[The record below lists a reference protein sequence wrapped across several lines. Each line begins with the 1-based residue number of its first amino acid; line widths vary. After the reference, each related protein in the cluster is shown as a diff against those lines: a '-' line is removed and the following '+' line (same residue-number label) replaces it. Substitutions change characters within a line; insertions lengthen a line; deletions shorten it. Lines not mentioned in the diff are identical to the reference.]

1 MDTEQERRL
10 LRSVGGG
17 YASRRNTGN
26 LLPEE
31 TIIAGQLVAQQLLKT
46 TTCRGSEWLELTNDG
61 QARLYFLN
69 GLELGV

>member
-1 MDTEQERRL
+1 MDIEQERRL

-17 YASRRNTGN
+17 HAGKRNTGN
-26 LLPEE
+26 LLPDE
-31 TIIAGQLVAQQLLKT
+31 TAIAGQLVTKQLLKT
-46 TTCRGSEWLELTNDG
+46 TTHKGSEWLELTNSG